1 MKRPWIIS
9 AIALICV
16 AVFLITFYSNHNHEK
31 TLQIPPAR
39 PDRIVSLAPNLT
51 EILFAL
57 GLDDKIV
64 AASSDSDYPA
74 QAALKEKVGTFWQPN
89 TEAIIAAKPDLVLT
103 LAFEQQKTVA
113 ETLKRLRINVL
124 TLKIEKIDELLAAI
138 RQIGTATGKMEPA
151 DKLVADITERMNNLK
166 SKLAQAQ
173 KPKVL
178 WVIQTEPLRV
188 AGRNTFVNELI
199 QLAGGENTVGPTIQ
213 QYPSLGS
220 EELLVSTPQV
230 IIQSAMGQENL
241 SQQQLSAEAFW
252 AKWPTLPA
260 VKNKKIYVINPDTVL
275 RLGPRFADGI
285 ELIAQH
291 LHPDIFA
298 ESLDAGSQLER

>member
-1 MKRPWIIS
+1 
-9 AIALICV
+9 L
-16 AVFLITFYSNHNHEK
+16 
-31 TLQIPPAR
+31 
-39 PDRIVSLAPNLT
+39 
-51 EILFAL
+51 
-57 GLDDKIV
+57 
-64 AASSDSDYPA
+64 
-74 QAALKEKVGTFWQPN
+74 
-89 TEAIIAAKPDLVLT
+89 
-103 LAFEQQKTVA
+103 
-113 ETLKRLRINVL
+113 
-124 TLKIEKIDELLAAI
+124 
-138 RQIGTATGKMEPA
+138 EPA
-151 DKLVADITERMNNLK
+151 DKLVADITEQMNNLK
-166 SKLAQAQ
+166 LKLAPAQ

-199 QLAGGENTVGPTIQ
+199 QLAGGENAISPTIQ

-220 EELLVSTPQV
+220 EELLVSAPHV
-230 IIQSAMGQENL
+230 IIQSAMGQDNL
-241 SQQQLSAEAFW
+241 PDQQLSAEAFW
-252 AKWPTLPA
+252 TKWPTLPA

>member
-1 MKRPWIIS
+1 MKRPWITSVIV
-9 AIALICV
+9 LICV
-16 AVFLITFYSNHNHEK
+16 AALLVTFSSNHNHK
-31 TLQIPPAR
+31 RTLPALLAR
-39 PDRIVSLAPNLT
+39 PSRIVSLAPNLT

-57 GLDDKIV
+57 GLGDKIV
-64 AASSDSDYPA
+64 AVSSDSDYPV

-103 LAFEQQKTVA
+103 LSFEQQKTVA
-113 ETLKRLRINVL
+113 ETLKQLRINVL
-124 TLKIEKIDELLAAI
+124 TLKIEKIDELLSAI
-138 RQIGTATGKMEPA
+138 RQIGTATGKLEAA
-151 DKLVADITERMNNLK
+151 DTLVADITERMNNLK
-166 SKLAQAQ
+166 LKLAQAQ

-199 QLAGGENTVGPTIQ
+199 QSAGGENAIGPTIQ

-220 EELLVSTPQV
+220 EELLASDPQV
-230 IIQSAMGQENL
+230 IIQSAMGREDL

-285 ELIAQH
+285 ELIAKQ

-298 ESLDAGSQLER
+298 ESLDVSSQLER

>member
-1 MKRPWIIS
+1 MKRLWIIS
-9 AIALICV
+9 AVTLICV
-16 AVFLITFYSNHNHEK
+16 AVLLIAFYRNHNHEK
-31 TLQIPPAR
+31 TLPIPPAK
-39 PDRIVSLAPNLT
+39 PGRIVSLAPNLT

-57 GLDDKIV
+57 GLGDKIV

-89 TEAIIAAKPDLVLT
+89 IEAIIAARPDLVLT

-138 RQIGTATGKMEPA
+138 KQIGTTTGKSGPA
-151 DKLVADITERMNNLK
+151 DKLVTDITERMNNLK
-166 SKLAQAQ
+166 LKLAQAQ

-220 EELLVSTPQV
+220 EELLASTPQV

-241 SQQQLSAEAFW
+241 SRQQLSAEAFW

-285 ELIAQH
+285 EFIAQH

-298 ESLDAGSQLER
+298 ESLDIGSQLER